1 MEVEIQVPNSIDVVR
16 KYRAPC
22 AQFAYNH
29 LRSSIEWVKNQLQ
42 EQNIFIGL
50 VQFQGHTVA
59 FEVGYLKQCVHLA
72 GKWTPDQDP
81 EQMIQEWVCKRF
93 DFENENKNMLEDVKK
108 PLNDVMI
115 KSRVRSKS
123 KEKTKIP
130 RLKPLKRSRSF
141 HKDLDLLHGF
151 GFGTHVDTH
160 IDTQKPYQIA
170 DRFKTKTT
178 SKKKLNLLAP
188 PTPIPFQP
196 VSILK
201 KTK

>member
-93 DFENENKNMLEDVKK
+93 DFENSCQNVLKEEDVKK
-108 PLNDVMI
+108 PSNDFKI

-130 RLKPLKRSRSF
+130 KLKPLKRSRSF
-141 HKDLDLLHGF
+141 HKDKDLDLL
-151 GFGTHVDTH
+151 
-160 IDTQKPYQIA
+160 IDPQKPYQIA
-170 DRFKTKTT
+170 DRFKPTSASKTN
-178 SKKKLNLLAP
+178 SKTKLNLLAP
-188 PTPIPFQP
+188 PAPP